1 MDLKKILTIFIYL
14 FFGINV
20 FLIFQ
25 LTENKQ
31 DNQAQITPNT
41 LVTNMRDDNIE
52 FNKLQTEQL
61 TGYYLG
67 GNINLKNWATNNKI
81 EKLDKINVTLDD
93 SKKQLKGRLKQPV
106 LLVND
111 DNKRKTQLR
120 KIIYQNNYVLHAKQY
135 IYNDKLTEQA
145 NLGGTSTT
153 YVVYQQKLA
162 NDQSVG
168 SDGKLTLEINHAG
181 ELVGYTQ
188 TYIEHVQKLRD
199 PAALISEQM
208 AVATLY
214 QYNEIPNNTKIL
226 WTKLG
231 YSSLMYVDDSVVLVP
246 TWLVQ
251 IKNGNNYN
259 LLRINALDG
268 KLMDQAK

>member
-31 DNQAQITPNT
+31 NNQAQITPNT

-67 GNINLKNWATNNKI
+67 GNINLKNWATNNQI
-81 EKLDKINVTLDD
+81 EKLDKVNVTLDD

-168 SDGKLTLEINHAG
+168 SDGKLTLEINHVG

>member
-1 MDLKKILTIFIYL
+1 MDLKKILTILIYL
-14 FFGINV
+14 FLGINV

-25 LTENKQ
+25 LTESKQ
-31 DNQAQITPNT
+31 NNQAQITPNT

-52 FNKLQTEQL
+52 FDKLQTAQL
-61 TGYYLG
+61 TGDYLG
-67 GNINLKNWATNNKI
+67 GDVSLQSWTTKKI
-81 EKLDKINVTLDD
+81 GQLSKVDLTFDD
-93 SKKQLKGRLKQPV
+93 SRRQLKGRLKTPIILATDANQ
-106 LLVND
+106 
-111 DNKRKTQLR
+111 KRLQLK
-120 KIIYQNNYVLHAKQY
+120 KIIGQNNYVLHAKQY
-135 IYNDKLTEQA
+135 IYDDKLTAQA
-145 NLGGTSTT
+145 NLGGTATT

-162 NDQSVG
+162 RNQSIG

-181 ELVGYTQ
+181 EIVGYTQ

-214 QYNEIPNNTKIL
+214 QYNEIPNNTRIL

-231 YSSLMYVDDSVVLVP
+231 YSSLMYVDESVVLVP